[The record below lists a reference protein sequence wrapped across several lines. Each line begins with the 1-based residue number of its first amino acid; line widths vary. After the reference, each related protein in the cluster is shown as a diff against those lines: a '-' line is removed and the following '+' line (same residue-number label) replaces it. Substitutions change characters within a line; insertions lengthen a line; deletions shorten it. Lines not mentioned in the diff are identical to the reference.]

1 MHMDD
6 RSSISELATVCEA
19 LGNSVRLRILKKL
32 CEREWYV
39 YELAKELGISRQL
52 IYLHIRKLE
61 KAGLVEGEIRF
72 DPSDPRAKKFY
83 RARKFRIVV
92 DNETLRRIEEE

>member
-1 MHMDD
+1 MEDV
-6 RSSISELATVCEA
+6 RRISELAALCEV
-19 LGNSVRLRILKKL
+19 LGNPVRLKILKKL
-32 CEREWYV
+32 CEREWYI

-61 KAGLVEGEIRF
+61 NAGLVEGEMRF

-83 RARKFRIVV
+83 RARSFRIVV
-92 DNETLRRIEEE
+92 DNEIMKRIEEG